1 MYIYHIDGRF
11 RVLVPMIREFD
22 GRHFKILIFYEMG
35 ETRYS
40 SQGEAIPVII
50 FWAILNYLIYS

>member
-22 GRHFKILIFYEMG
+22 GRHFKILLFYEMG
-35 ETRYS
+35 KE
-40 SQGEAIPVII
+40 IPMII
-50 FWAILNYLIYS
+50 FWAILN